1 MLQVTKSAPIKLCCA
16 SASFL
21 GVIYTQEWW
30 GKRKGGGGVK
40 GATVKGATLGMLQW
54 LVDLAEPIAP
64 RCEMSIMRGKR
75 L

>member
-1 MLQVTKSAPIKLCCA
+1 M
-16 SASFL
+16 
-21 GVIYTQEWW
+21 
-30 GKRKGGGGVK
+30 K

-75 L
+75 LWDVRGVVVALSNSGVVFLFFLTVG